1 MTIGKKTI
9 AAAINKEKKF
19 GLKCSGL
26 IFALPIKKAVRW
38 ELSSAGSE
46 HLPYK
51 QRVGGSI
58 PSAPTEIPQ

>member
-1 MTIGKKTI
+1 MTTGKKTF

-26 IFALPIKKAVRW
+26 IFALPIKKAVKR

-46 HLPYK
+46 HPDFTS
-51 QRVGGSI
+51 RESRRF
-58 PSAPTEIPQ
+58 